1 MFVLCSLESLKKYK
15 PSLRQAPFNPIK
27 VSQLLYSERCIDK
40 TILDRVEA
48 LEGSLYDKRTL
59 VLEAVS
65 ADYKKFKVLLTVL
78 SKFNETRR
86 LAESLL
92 SDHGELSTFSLLN
105 FTIHCMLAFTYSE
118 DRHSSYK
125 KETRPSENVLM
136 SNEDCASEILRC
148 HYGSLS
154 QSLCEPVR
162 VAQILQREKVIS
174 DVTLIRIESIEL
186 IGSEQRTVLL
196 SAIRGAVLKKYTNL
210 YVLARVMQFFPQ
222 NSQLASLILKDCGK
236 CNR

>member
-1 MFVLCSLESLKKYK
+1 M
-15 PSLRQAPFNPIK
+15 PSLRKAPFNPVK

-40 TILDRVEA
+40 TILDKAEA

-65 ADYKKFKVLLTVL
+65 EDHKKFKVLVTVL
-78 SKFNETRR
+78 SKFDETRG
-86 LAESLL
+86 LAESIL

-105 FTIHCMLAFTYSE
+105 FTINCILALIYPE
-118 DRHSSYK
+118 DRHSPYQ

-136 SNEDCASEILRC
+136 SNEECASKILQC

-154 QSLCEPVR
+154 QFLCEPVR
-162 VAQILQREKVIS
+162 VAQILQKEKVIS
-174 DVTLIRIESIEL
+174 DITLITIECIVLSE
-186 IGSEQRTVLL
+186 SEQKTVLL

-210 YVLARVMQFFPQ
+210 DILARVMQFFPQ
-222 NSQLASLILKDCGK
+222 NSQLATLILKDCGK
-236 CNR
+236 CNM